1 MVFNMDIKE
10 RQAWRIRVAA
20 CRGRFAT
27 GERAGDGR
35 WACAAAVRMRTQRR
49 AKRTAGARRKKRTRR
64 GQTAQGARGAWPM
77 PRQRAKEAETA
88 TANRARGPRRL
99 RATRGRHAQRRRIG
113 ALFAAERRAR
123 GCRRFRIESASM
135 PACGWAV
142 SDAAGDRRHAPR
154 HVSAHAPREAGR
166 RERCAVRSR
175 PITSIGFEH
184 RTHAARPRPKPPRVS
199 RTPRAMLAAPARTC
213 VPNVRS
219 TRAPR
224 PVGRAGPVQSSI
236 RNPTFSV
243 TCQ

>member
-1 MVFNMDIKE
+1 MTHSSRRMPRALCDG
-10 RQAWRIRVAA
+10 RAGGRRAMGLR
-20 CRGRFAT
+20 RGRAHANAKE
-27 GERAGDGR
+27 GETNRGRA
-35 WACAAAVRMRTQRR
+35 A
-49 AKRTAGARRKKRTRR
+49 KKRTRR

-135 PACGWAV
+135 PACGRAV

-166 RERCAVRSR
+166 RERCAARSR

-199 RTPRAMLAAPARTC
+199 RTPRATLARRHERAFQTSVRRARRGPSAAPGRFS
-213 VPNVRS
+213 PRS
-219 TRAPR
+219 AIR
-224 PVGRAGPVQSSI
+224 PSA
-236 RNPTFSV
+236 
-243 TCQ
+243 

>member
-135 PACGWAV
+135 PACGRAV

>member
-1 MVFNMDIKE
+1 MTHSSRRMPRALCDG
-10 RQAWRIRVAA
+10 RAGGRRAMGLR
-20 CRGRFAT
+20 RGRAHANAKE
-27 GERAGDGR
+27 GETNRGRA
-35 WACAAAVRMRTQRR
+35 A
-49 AKRTAGARRKKRTRR
+49 KKRTRR

-135 PACGWAV
+135 PACGRAV

-184 RTHAARPRPKPPRVS
+184 RTHAARPRLKPPRVS
-199 RTPRAMLAAPARTC
+199 RTPRATLARRHERAFQTSVRRARRGPSAAPGRFS
-213 VPNVRS
+213 PRS
-219 TRAPR
+219 AIR
-224 PVGRAGPVQSSI
+224 PSA
-236 RNPTFSV
+236 
-243 TCQ
+243 

>member
-1 MVFNMDIKE
+1 MTHSSRRMPRALCDG
-10 RQAWRIRVAA
+10 RAGGRRAMGLR
-20 CRGRFAT
+20 RGRAHANAKE
-27 GERAGDGR
+27 GETNRGRA
-35 WACAAAVRMRTQRR
+35 A
-49 AKRTAGARRKKRTRR
+49 KKRTRR

-135 PACGWAV
+135 PACGRAV
-142 SDAAGDRRHAPR
+142 LDAAGDRRHAPR

-199 RTPRAMLAAPARTC
+199 RTPRATLARRHERAFQTSVRRARRGPSAAPGRFS
-213 VPNVRS
+213 PRS
-219 TRAPR
+219 AIR
-224 PVGRAGPVQSSI
+224 PSA
-236 RNPTFSV
+236 
-243 TCQ
+243 

>member
-1 MVFNMDIKE
+1 
-10 RQAWRIRVAA
+10 
-20 CRGRFAT
+20 
-27 GERAGDGR
+27 
-35 WACAAAVRMRTQRR
+35 MRTQRR
-49 AKRTAGARRKKRTRR
+49 AKRTAEPRARGEKKKTRR

-135 PACGWAV
+135 PACGRAV

-199 RTPRAMLAAPARTC
+199 RTPRATLARRHERAFQTSVRRARRGPSAAPGRFS
-213 VPNVRS
+213 PRS
-219 TRAPR
+219 AIR
-224 PVGRAGPVQSSI
+224 PSA
-236 RNPTFSV
+236 
-243 TCQ
+243 

>member
-1 MVFNMDIKE
+1 MTHSSRRMPRALCDG
-10 RQAWRIRVAA
+10 RAGGRRAMGLR
-20 CRGRFAT
+20 RGRAHANAKE
-27 GERAGDGR
+27 GETNRGRA
-35 WACAAAVRMRTQRR
+35 A
-49 AKRTAGARRKKRTRR
+49 KKRTRR

-135 PACGWAV
+135 PACGRAV

-199 RTPRAMLAAPARTC
+199 RTPRATLARRHERAFQTSVRRARRGPSAAPGRFS
-213 VPNVRS
+213 PRS
-219 TRAPR
+219 AIR
-224 PVGRAGPVQSSI
+224 PSA
-236 RNPTFSV
+236 
-243 TCQ
+243 

>member
-1 MVFNMDIKE
+1 MTHSSRRMPRALCDG
-10 RQAWRIRVAA
+10 RAGGRRAMGLR
-20 CRGRFAT
+20 RGRAHANAKE
-27 GERAGDGR
+27 GETNRGRA
-35 WACAAAVRMRTQRR
+35 A
-49 AKRTAGARRKKRTRR
+49 KKRTRR

-88 TANRARGPRRL
+88 TANRARGLRRL
-99 RATRGRHAQRRRIG
+99 RATRGRHAQRRRTG

-135 PACGWAV
+135 PACGRAV

-166 RERCAVRSR
+166 RERCAARSR

-199 RTPRAMLAAPARTC
+199 RTPRATLARRHERAFQTSVRRARRGPSAAPGRFS
-213 VPNVRS
+213 PRS
-219 TRAPR
+219 AIR
-224 PVGRAGPVQSSI
+224 PSA
-236 RNPTFSV
+236 
-243 TCQ
+243 

>member
-1 MVFNMDIKE
+1 MTHSSRRMPRALCDG
-10 RQAWRIRVAA
+10 RAGGRRAMGLR
-20 CRGRFAT
+20 RGRAHANAKE
-27 GERAGDGR
+27 GETNRGRA
-35 WACAAAVRMRTQRR
+35 A
-49 AKRTAGARRKKRTRR
+49 KKRTRR

-123 GCRRFRIESASM
+123 GCRRFRIESALM
-135 PACGWAV
+135 PACGRAV

-166 RERCAVRSR
+166 RERCAARSR

-199 RTPRAMLAAPARTC
+199 RTPRATLARRHERAFQTSVRRARRGPSAAPGRFS
-213 VPNVRS
+213 PRS
-219 TRAPR
+219 AIR
-224 PVGRAGPVQSSI
+224 PSA
-236 RNPTFSV
+236 
-243 TCQ
+243 

>member
-1 MVFNMDIKE
+1 MTRSSRRMPRALCD
-10 RQAWRIRVAA
+10 
-20 CRGRFAT
+20 GRAGGRRAT
-27 GERAGDGR
+27 GDGLAPRPCACERKGGR
-35 WACAAAVRMRTQRR
+35 NEPR
-49 AKRTAGARRKKRTRR
+49 ARGEKKRTRR

-123 GCRRFRIESASM
+123 GCRRFRIESALM
-135 PACGWAV
+135 PACGRAV

-199 RTPRAMLAAPARTC
+199 RTPRATLARRHERAFQTSVRRARRGPSAAPGRFS
-213 VPNVRS
+213 PRS
-219 TRAPR
+219 AIR
-224 PVGRAGPVQSSI
+224 PSA
-236 RNPTFSV
+236 
-243 TCQ
+243 

>member
-1 MVFNMDIKE
+1 MAHSSRRMPRALCDG
-10 RQAWRIRVAA
+10 RAGGRRAMGLR
-20 CRGRFAT
+20 RGRAHANAKE
-27 GERAGDGR
+27 GETNRGRA
-35 WACAAAVRMRTQRR
+35 A
-49 AKRTAGARRKKRTRR
+49 KKRTRR

-135 PACGWAV
+135 PACGRAV

-166 RERCAVRSR
+166 RERCAARSR

-184 RTHAARPRPKPPRVS
+184 RTHAARPRHKPPRVS
-199 RTPRAMLAAPARTC
+199 RTPRATLARRHERAFQTSVRRARRGPSAAPGRFS
-213 VPNVRS
+213 PRS
-219 TRAPR
+219 AIR
-224 PVGRAGPVQSSI
+224 PSA
-236 RNPTFSV
+236 
-243 TCQ
+243 

>member
-1 MVFNMDIKE
+1 MTHSSRRMPRALCDG
-10 RQAWRIRVAA
+10 RAGGRRAMGLR
-20 CRGRFAT
+20 RGRAHANAKE
-27 GERAGDGR
+27 GETNRGRA
-35 WACAAAVRMRTQRR
+35 A
-49 AKRTAGARRKKRTRR
+49 KKRTRR

-135 PACGWAV
+135 PACGRAV

-184 RTHAARPRPKPPRVS
+184 RTHAARPRHKPPRVS
-199 RTPRAMLAAPARTC
+199 RTPRATLARRHERAFQTSVRRARRGPSAAPGRFS
-213 VPNVRS
+213 PRS
-219 TRAPR
+219 AIR
-224 PVGRAGPVQSSI
+224 PSA
-236 RNPTFSV
+236 
-243 TCQ
+243 

>member
-1 MVFNMDIKE
+1 MAHSSRRMPRALCDG
-10 RQAWRIRVAA
+10 RAGGRRAMGLR
-20 CRGRFAT
+20 RGRAHANAKE
-27 GERAGDGR
+27 GETNRGRA
-35 WACAAAVRMRTQRR
+35 
-49 AKRTAGARRKKRTRR
+49 AKKKRTRR

-123 GCRRFRIESASM
+123 GCRRFRIESALM
-135 PACGWAV
+135 PACGRAV

-166 RERCAVRSR
+166 RERCAARSR

-184 RTHAARPRPKPPRVS
+184 RTHAARPRR
-199 RTPRAMLAAPARTC
+199 
-213 VPNVRS
+213 
-219 TRAPR
+219 
-224 PVGRAGPVQSSI
+224 
-236 RNPTFSV
+236 
-243 TCQ
+243 

>member
-1 MVFNMDIKE
+1 MTHSSRRMPRALCDG
-10 RQAWRIRVAA
+10 RAGGRRAMGLR
-20 CRGRFAT
+20 RGRAHANAKE
-27 GERAGDGR
+27 GETNRGRA
-35 WACAAAVRMRTQRR
+35 A
-49 AKRTAGARRKKRTRR
+49 KKRTQR

-135 PACGWAV
+135 PACGRAV

-166 RERCAVRSR
+166 RERCAARSR

-199 RTPRAMLAAPARTC
+199 RTPRATLARRHERAFQTSVRRARRGPSAAPGRFS
-213 VPNVRS
+213 PRS
-219 TRAPR
+219 AIR
-224 PVGRAGPVQSSI
+224 PSA
-236 RNPTFSV
+236 
-243 TCQ
+243 

>member
-1 MVFNMDIKE
+1 MGL
-10 RQAWRIRVAA
+10 R
-20 CRGRFAT
+20 RGRAHANAKE
-27 GERAGDGR
+27 GETNRGRA
-35 WACAAAVRMRTQRR
+35 A
-49 AKRTAGARRKKRTRR
+49 KKRTRR

-135 PACGWAV
+135 PACGRAV

-199 RTPRAMLAAPARTC
+199 RTPRATLARRHERAFQTSVRRARRGPSAAPGRFS
-213 VPNVRS
+213 PRS
-219 TRAPR
+219 AIR
-224 PVGRAGPVQSSI
+224 PSA
-236 RNPTFSV
+236 
-243 TCQ
+243 

>member
-135 PACGWAV
+135 PACGRAV

-184 RTHAARPRPKPPRVS
+184 RTHAARPRHKPPRVS
-199 RTPRAMLAAPARTC
+199 RTPRATLARRHERAFQTSVRRAHRGPSAAPGRFS
-213 VPNVRS
+213 PRS
-219 TRAPR
+219 AIR
-224 PVGRAGPVQSSI
+224 PSA
-236 RNPTFSV
+236 
-243 TCQ
+243 

>member
-1 MVFNMDIKE
+1 MAHSSRRMPRALCDG
-10 RQAWRIRVAA
+10 RAGGRRAMGLR
-20 CRGRFAT
+20 RGRAHANAKE
-27 GERAGDGR
+27 GETNRGRA
-35 WACAAAVRMRTQRR
+35 A
-49 AKRTAGARRKKRTRR
+49 KKRTRR

-123 GCRRFRIESASM
+123 GCRRFRIESALM
-135 PACGWAV
+135 PACGRAV

-166 RERCAVRSR
+166 RERCAARSR

-199 RTPRAMLAAPARTC
+199 RTPRATLARRHERAFQTSVRRARRGPSAAPGRFS
-213 VPNVRS
+213 PRS
-219 TRAPR
+219 AIR
-224 PVGRAGPVQSSI
+224 PSA
-236 RNPTFSV
+236 
-243 TCQ
+243 

>member
-1 MVFNMDIKE
+1 MTHSSRRMPRALCDG
-10 RQAWRIRVAA
+10 RAGGRRAMGLR
-20 CRGRFAT
+20 RGRAHANAKE
-27 GERAGDGR
+27 GETNRGRA
-35 WACAAAVRMRTQRR
+35 
-49 AKRTAGARRKKRTRR
+49 AKKKRTRR

-135 PACGWAV
+135 PACGRAV

-166 RERCAVRSR
+166 RERCAARSR

-184 RTHAARPRPKPPRVS
+184 RTHAARPRHKPPRVS
-199 RTPRAMLAAPARTC
+199 RTPRATLARRHERAFQTSVRRARRGPSAAPGRFS
-213 VPNVRS
+213 PRS
-219 TRAPR
+219 AIR
-224 PVGRAGPVQSSI
+224 PSA
-236 RNPTFSV
+236 
-243 TCQ
+243 

>member
-1 MVFNMDIKE
+1 MTHSSRRMPRALCDG
-10 RQAWRIRVAA
+10 RAGGRRAMGLR
-20 CRGRFAT
+20 RGRAHANAKE
-27 GERAGDGR
+27 GETNRGRA
-35 WACAAAVRMRTQRR
+35 A
-49 AKRTAGARRKKRTRR
+49 KKRTRR

-113 ALFAAERRAR
+113 ALFAAERGAR

-135 PACGWAV
+135 PACGRAV

-199 RTPRAMLAAPARTC
+199 RTPRATLARRHERAFQTSVRRARRGPSAAPGRFS
-213 VPNVRS
+213 PRS
-219 TRAPR
+219 AIR
-224 PVGRAGPVQSSI
+224 PSA
-236 RNPTFSV
+236 
-243 TCQ
+243 